1 MTENVFETRD
11 EHRQFL
17 IRHTMKQYL
26 YGLLVLGV
34 SVCLTYGDPLVNR
47 YTDRT
52 NGFSITSGFIP
63 DTSSII
69 VGEPLFLTFVV
80 SNHTDKLF
88 QFRFFADSN
97 FEIVA
102 TNSIGKPVKNLN
114 LGGGYSGGGTHV
126 SVSSIQPYYERVFLN
141 KWCGFDQP
149 DDYTITCRYTFR
161 DHSSGWGFF
170 GPKIITAFKL
180 TVLPTDPKR
189 ITEIIESWG
198 RVVETNGPLHEA
210 ALAMAA
216 INDPRTIP
224 YLALLVMKGSDINYI
239 AVHALARFT
248 NNLAAADALT
258 DALKNGD
265 EHMTYV
271 PQVAS
276 TALRG
281 FHQSDRAASKLLS
294 GLTNTDS
301 DIRIQ
306 TAQAISWTGSELA
319 FEPLNSLLQ
328 DKSNSVRYAAAHA
341 IGRLGSKRS
350 YVTLTN
356 LLTDPDHRLRLA
368 AVKGLV
374 ALNCPFQTDWLTPI
388 IRAAHNN
395 EANFRTYHEAIVLMA
410 LSGGK
415 QVAPG
420 LVSCLDFGNPSV
432 KDWYNFYL
440 LQYIEDH
447 DGLKYYYK
455 WQHDPN
461 RDGSPEELA
470 ENRRILSE
478 LKAWLAN
485 HK

>member
-1 MTENVFETRD
+1 
-11 EHRQFL
+11 
-17 IRHTMKQYL
+17 MKQYL
-26 YGLLVLGV
+26 YGLLVFGV
-34 SVCLTYGDPLVNR
+34 SVCLTYGDLLVNR

-80 SNHTDKLF
+80 SNHTDQPF
-88 QFRFFADSN
+88 QFAFFGDSN
-97 FEIVA
+97 FEITA
-102 TNSIGKPVKNLN
+102 TNSAGKPVKNLN
-114 LGGGYSGGGTHV
+114 QGRGYSGGGSKIAV
-126 SVSSIQPYYERVFLN
+126 LRDKPYYEREFLN

-149 DDYTITCRYTFR
+149 DDYTVTCRYTFR
-161 DHSSGWGFF
+161 DYATGNGLF
-170 GPKIITAFKL
+170 GATVTTVFQLK
-180 TVLPTDPKR
+180 VLPTEPKR
-189 ITEIIESWG
+189 VTEIIQSWG
-198 RVVETNGPLHEA
+198 RVVETNGPLREA
-210 ALAMAA
+210 ALALAA

-224 YLALLVMKGSDINYI
+224 YLAVLVMKGSDINYI
-239 AVHALARFT
+239 AAYALARFT
-248 NNLAAADALT
+248 NNLAASDALT

-271 PQVAS
+271 PQIAS
-276 TALRG
+276 IALRG
-281 FHQSDRAASKLLS
+281 FNQSDRAASKLLS

-306 TAQAISWTGSELA
+306 TVRAISWTGSELA

-341 IGRLGSKRS
+341 IGRLGSKHS

-374 ALNCPFQTDWLTPI
+374 ALNRPFQPDWLTPI

-420 LVSCLDFGNPSV
+420 LISCLDFGNPSV

-440 LQYIEDH
+440 LQYIEGH

-478 LKAWLAN
+478 LKEWLTN

>member
-1 MTENVFETRD
+1 M
-11 EHRQFL
+11 
-17 IRHTMKQYL
+17 I
-26 YGLLVLGV
+26 
-34 SVCLTYGDPLVNR
+34 
-47 YTDRT
+47 
-52 NGFSITSGFIP
+52 
-63 DTSSII
+63 
-69 VGEPLFLTFVV
+69 GEPLFLTFVV
-80 SNHTDKLF
+80 SNHTDKPF
-88 QFRFFADSN
+88 QFYFAGDSN
-97 FEIVA
+97 FEITA
-102 TNSIGKPVKNLN
+102 TNSAGKPVRNLN
-114 LGGGYSGGGTHV
+114 QGRGYSGGGSKI
-126 SVSSIQPYYERVFLN
+126 SVLHDKPYCERVFLN

-149 DDYTITCRYTFR
+149 DDYTVTCRYAFR
-161 DHSSGWGFF
+161 DYSSGGGLF
-170 GPKIITAFKL
+170 GPTIVTVFKL
-180 TVLPTDPKR
+180 KVLPTDPKR

-210 ALAMAA
+210 VQALAA
-216 INDPRTIP
+216 INDSRTIP

-248 NNLAAADALT
+248 NSLAAADALA

-271 PQVAS
+271 PQVAGA
-276 TALRG
+276 ALRS
-281 FHQSDRAASKLLS
+281 FRQSDRAASKLLS
-294 GLTNTDS
+294 GLTNRDPN
-301 DIRIQ
+301 IRIQ
-306 TAQAISWTGSELA
+306 TARAISWTGSELA
-319 FEPLNSLLQ
+319 FDPLNSLLQ

-341 IGRLGSKRS
+341 IGRLGSKQS

-374 ALNCPFQTDWLTPI
+374 ALDRPFQTDWLTPI

-415 QVAPG
+415 QVATG
-420 LVSCLDFGNPSV
+420 LVSCLDFDNPSV

-478 LKAWLAN
+478 LKEWLTN